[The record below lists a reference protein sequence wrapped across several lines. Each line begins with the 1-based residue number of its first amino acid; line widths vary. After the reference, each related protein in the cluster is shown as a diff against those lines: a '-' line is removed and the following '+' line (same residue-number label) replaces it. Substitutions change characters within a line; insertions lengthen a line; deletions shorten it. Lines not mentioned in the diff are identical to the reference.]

1 MRVGIL
7 LLFTSSGLSIEI
19 SPNPATQFVKINSK
33 GLSQG
38 ESLQFK
44 LLTAEGK
51 VILDES
57 LKNETTQLN
66 ISKFNKGVY
75 LYQIRKKN
83 EMLCSTDKLII
94 K

>member
-1 MRVGIL
+1 MTIRQVDPSA
-7 LLFTSSGLSIEI
+7 SSGLSIEI

-57 LKNETTQLN
+57 LKNETTHLN

-83 EMLCSTDKLII
+83 EIISTDKLILQ
-94 K
+94 